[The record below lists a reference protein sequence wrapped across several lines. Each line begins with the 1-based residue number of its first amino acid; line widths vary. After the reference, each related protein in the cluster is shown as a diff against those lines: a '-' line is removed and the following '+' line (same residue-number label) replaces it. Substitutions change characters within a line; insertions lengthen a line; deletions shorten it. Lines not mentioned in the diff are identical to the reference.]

1 MTHRTSL
8 AVQKKMERTA
18 AQKEAETRA
27 LKAQLEESTGVTQ
40 QQINEKD
47 RKINEL
53 MEDLGNKEVH
63 RDCCVS

>member
-1 MTHRTSL
+1 
-8 AVQKKMERTA
+8 MERTA